1 MNSSLRDL
9 LGRGPVAINVG
20 LRGFAESLQVQG
32 AKVVHIDWTP
42 PPQLDDETAALL
54 ERLL

>member
-9 LGRGPVAINVG
+9 LDRGPVAINVG
-20 LRGFAESLQVQG
+20 LRGFAETLLVQS
-32 AKVVHIDWTP
+32 AKVVHIDWAP